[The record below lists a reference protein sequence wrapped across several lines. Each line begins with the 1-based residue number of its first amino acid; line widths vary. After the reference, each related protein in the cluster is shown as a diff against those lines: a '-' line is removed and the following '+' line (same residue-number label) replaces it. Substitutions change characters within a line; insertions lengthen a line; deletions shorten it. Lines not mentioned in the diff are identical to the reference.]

1 MNRSQMQIQA
11 LSKKSNRSYWILLLS
26 MCLLASCSV
35 TKKTQAVAES
45 TAYLNVAREKLGD
58 HVKFDFNEDRSY
70 VLCQSEILPRAR
82 EKSFSFLVYSLKDEK
97 VVMEQN
103 VSAGFVQWL
112 SAMEIEV
119 FTTPGVM
126 RNDQSRDDFT
136 QVYDVT
142 TGKATPK
149 NDWKK

>member
-1 MNRSQMQIQA
+1 MQVQA
-11 LSKKSNRSYWILLLS
+11 LFQKSNRSYWILTLS
-26 MCLLASCSV
+26 MCFLASCSV
-35 TKKTQAVAES
+35 AKKTQAVAES
-45 TAYLNVAREKLGD
+45 TAYINVAKEKLGD
-58 HVKFDFNEDRSY
+58 NVKFDFNEDRSY

-82 EKSFSFLVYSLKDEK
+82 EKSFRFLVYKMKDEK

-136 QVYDVT
+136 QVYHVA
-142 TGKATPK
+142 TGKSTPK
-149 NDWKK
+149 TDWKK